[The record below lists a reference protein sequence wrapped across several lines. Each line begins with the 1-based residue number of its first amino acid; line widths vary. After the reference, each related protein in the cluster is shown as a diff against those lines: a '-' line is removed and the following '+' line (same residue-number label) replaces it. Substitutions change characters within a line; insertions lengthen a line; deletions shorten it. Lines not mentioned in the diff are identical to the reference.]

1 MENVVASRMK
11 QLNAEA
17 ADESMVEIA
26 AVCAKKV
33 KNLKLTPQKDFLG
46 SIACV
51 APKYC
56 PALYRELAD
65 CYHDNQRSTRPCRA
79 EVINVFACVNDFSF
93 RKSELFFV
101 HVDGLKSSSIPHPSA
116 SQQAQARILAATRPL

>member
-1 MENVVASRMK
+1 MVASKMK

-17 ADESMVEIA
+17 ADPSMVAIA
-26 AVCAKKV
+26 EACAEKV
-33 KNLKLTPQKDFLG
+33 KGLKLTPQKDFLG

-65 CYHDNQRSTRPCRA
+65 CYRQHKNSTRQCRP

-101 HVDGLKSSSIPHPSA
+101 HVDGLKASEILHPGVP
-116 SQQAQARILAATRPL
+116 QQAAARFASSARPM